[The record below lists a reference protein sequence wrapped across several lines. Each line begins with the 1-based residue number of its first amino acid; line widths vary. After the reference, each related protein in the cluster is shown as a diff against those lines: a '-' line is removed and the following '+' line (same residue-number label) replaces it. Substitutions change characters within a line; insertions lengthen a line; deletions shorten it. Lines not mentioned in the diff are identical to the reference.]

1 MLHVMWCA
9 KVHRAF
15 RPISGTFLRLISSL
29 SRPNAS
35 LFTES
40 PILPSSGSDCALA
53 ANTPLRRSHQQAK
66 MDKKGKSE
74 HPEELPPEPQQAAQP
89 DRRGRIAW
97 LQVLVGFLATVNS
110 FGFISAFGVFQIHY
124 PPSLYASPSQ
134 VSWIGSTPLFLLTAL
149 CVLGGRLVDAGYFYA
164 TVITGAVLQV
174 IGIYCASVAKSYG
187 AVLFTQGIF
196 MGVGCGSMYAP

>member
-1 MLHVMWCA
+1 
-9 KVHRAF
+9 
-15 RPISGTFLRLISSL
+15 
-29 SRPNAS
+29 
-35 LFTES
+35 
-40 PILPSSGSDCALA
+40 
-53 ANTPLRRSHQQAK
+53 

-124 PPSLYASPSQ
+124 PFSLYASPSQ

-149 CVLGGRLVDAGYFYA
+149 CVLSGRLVDAGYFYA

-196 MGVGCGSMYAP
+196 MGVGCGSMYAPCIWLVATRFERRKSLAIGIASTGAPFGALVFTGVSFFPSLFHIFSRYRVREQL